1 VSTKRRRSRDTV
13 PILCL
18 AVFAVVWVVL
28 AIRPRYRADW
38 ALENILTAIAV
49 PTAILSYRRF
59 RFSDQSYVQA
69 TLFLI
74 LHTIGSHYTYAEVP
88 IGDWFKEALGLTRNH
103 YDRLVHFL
111 FGLLLLRPAR
121 ELTLR
126 RARSMGP
133 VTLFYLSFASI
144 AWWGGAYELMEWV
157 VARTANP
164 DAGTA
169 YLGTQGDVWDAQKD
183 MGLATL
189 GALIAAS
196 IDGWQVRRET
206 RSRS

>member
-1 VSTKRRRSRDTV
+1 MFGVV
-13 PILCL
+13 WILC
-18 AVFAVVWVVL
+18 
-28 AIRPRYRADW
+28 AIRPYNRADW
-38 ALENILTAIAV
+38 ALENLLTLVAV
-49 PTAILSYRRF
+49 PAAVFTYRRF

-88 IGDWFKEALGLTRNH
+88 AGDWVRDAFGLTRNH

-111 FGLLLLRPAR
+111 FGLLMLRPAR

-126 RARSMGP
+126 RARSLGP

-144 AWWGGAYELMEWV
+144 AWWGAAYEMVEWL
-157 VARTANP
+157 VARVADP
-164 DAGTA
+164 AAGTA

-183 MGLATL
+183 MALACV
-189 GALIAAS
+189 GALIAAAV
-196 IDGWQVRRET
+196 DGWQIRREART
-206 RSRS
+206 LV